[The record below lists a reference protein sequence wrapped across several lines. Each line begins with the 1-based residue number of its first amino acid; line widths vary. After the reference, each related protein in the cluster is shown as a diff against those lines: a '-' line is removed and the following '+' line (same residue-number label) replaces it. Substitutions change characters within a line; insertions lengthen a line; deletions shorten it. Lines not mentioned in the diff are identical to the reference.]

1 MFSEPEREVSQR
13 MLLAF
18 TEANGRLSGTMAALP
33 KSWGWQG
40 RTLSGRVDA
49 PDGPAWLRLVHT
61 RTDRANSKV
70 WEGPQAAEY
79 TMPPAV
85 PRPRLRQRLTWTEND
100 DSYLAEL
107 YDLVSEPTVTT
118 GSPMLRH
125 LPDLSG
131 AWWTSLRAALD
142 TVSAV
147 PTDRVAVRQ
156 AYLDRAMPQF
166 LGQEIDTTVPAWSTA
181 HGDLHWANL
190 TCPTLTILDWEG
202 WGIAPAG
209 FDAAMLHSYSLLVPG
224 ISAQVRRHLAHALD
238 SSAGRFAELVVITQL
253 LQTNSRGDNLELAI
267 PLRQRAAELLGR
279 PT

>member
-1 MFSEPEREVSQR
+1 
-13 MLLAF
+13 MLPAF
-18 TEANGRLSGTMAALP
+18 AEAGDLLNVTMAAAP

-49 PDGPAWLRLVHT
+49 ADGPAWLRLVHA
-61 RTDRANSKV
+61 RADRSNGKL
-70 WEGPQAAEY
+70 WDGPRAAESC
-79 TMPPAV
+79 MPTAV
-85 PRPRLRQRLTWTEND
+85 PRPRLRQRLAWTVSA

-118 GSPMLRH
+118 DGPILRH
-125 LPDLSG
+125 RPDLPG
-131 AWWTSLRAALD
+131 TWWTSLRTALN

-202 WGIAPAG
+202 CGIAPVG
-209 FDAAMLHSYSLLVPG
+209 FDAAMLHSYSLLVPDV
-224 ISAQVRRHLAHALD
+224 SKQVWQHLAHALD
-238 SSAGRFAELVVITQL
+238 SSAGRCAELVVITQL
-253 LQTNSRGDNLELAI
+253 LQTNSRGDNLDLAI
-267 PLRQRAAELLGR
+267 PLRQRAAELLGGM
-279 PT
+279 T